1 MVDMKHKLL
10 ERPVEIAE
18 DLDRRAD
25 SLQMLGEY
33 ILIECNDSDPYTKVG
48 SLFVPLAAAEVYPT
62 SGWVIAVGPKVVDL
76 SRGDFVLIEEEGT
89 AVDSTY
95 YDVFE
100 ILLRLD
106 DGSIESIWAELEV
119 EIVLR
124 DEVSKFRRGA
134 GPDNQ
139 MSIKDLKEG
148 ESISFNCSDV
158 VDWQFGDMANPS
170 YDLTYVPVHMFI
182 YLNED
187 DEPALFYITTPA
199 KIMSTLEY

>member
-1 MVDMKHKLL
+1 MKHKLL
-10 ERPVEIAE
+10 EKPVAICE

-25 SLQMLGEY
+25 TLQMLGEY
-33 ILIECNDSDPYTKVG
+33 ILIECNESDSYTKVG
-48 SLFVPLAAAEVYPT
+48 HLFIPLEAAEVYPT
-62 SGWVIAVGPKVVDL
+62 SGWIIGVGPKVTEL

-89 AVDSTY
+89 ALDATY

-106 DGSIESIWAELEV
+106 DGTIESIYAELEV

-124 DEVSKFRRGA
+124 EEVSKFRRGA
-134 GPDNQ
+134 GPDTQ
-139 MSIKDLKEG
+139 MSVKDLKEG
-148 ESISFNCSDV
+148 DSITFNCSDV

-170 YDLTYVPVHMFI
+170 YDLTYVPVYMYI

-199 KIMSTLEY
+199 KIISTLEY